1 MSKHPIREVVAVF
14 NDSEMLEKA
23 IWDLE
28 SQGIKRGAFTL
39 LANEDATKKKLGERY
54 RRVDEMEDNPS
65 APRETFFAWASRQH
79 DEFGLV
85 PAFVFAGAVV
95 GVALGGA
102 PLPFLIA
109 TGSGGIVGVALRQ
122 WIRRFSYH
130 AVQLHEQLERGG
142 LLLWVNVRDHDE
154 EKKATA
160 ILKAHKGQHV
170 HAHDLAHEAL
180 ATAMHD

>member
-1 MSKHPIREVVAVF
+1 
-14 NDSEMLEKA
+14 
-23 IWDLE
+23 
-28 SQGIKRGAFTL
+28 L
-39 LANEDATKKKLGERY
+39 LANEDATKKKLSERY
-54 RRVDEMEDNPS
+54 HRVDDMEDNPN

-79 DEFGLV
+79 DEFGVV

-109 TGSGGIVGVALRQ
+109 AGSGGILGTAMSQ
-122 WIRRFSYH
+122 WIHRFSHH

-142 LLLWVNVRDHDE
+142 LLLWVNVRDHDQ

-160 ILKAHKGQHV
+160 ILKAHNGRHV
-170 HAHDLAHEAL
+170 HAHDLAAEAP
-180 ATAMHD
+180 ATTKHD